1 MAEATF
7 CDESR
12 RNWTLLSLSLID
24 LEIAMSQINNAAAHP
39 GCCPE
44 ERYGPSTEQFSARG
58 KRSISTDQAAKHL
71 TREGTRFHDRDRDGK
86 TQVSFNLSSFT
97 EQQKNCARRAM
108 QAWQDVADISF
119 HENARKTDGSI
130 QVSGAHNSDR
140 GVAWRSGEQNSKTTA
155 QIGTKGVSHDPKPGS
170 HFHTTMIHEIGHCL
184 GLAHPGHYNG
194 GGTYEKNAQFAQD
207 TKAGTVMSYWSE
219 REHAGHNF
227 KNLGP
232 SAPMMYDIA
241 AVQSLYGANR
251 ATRNTDTTYGFN
263 SNTEREALSVKS
275 AADSAIFC
283 VWDGGGNDT
292 LDFSGYSQNQNIN
305 LNEQS
310 FSDVGGLKGNVSIAK
325 GVTLE
330 NAIGGSGND
339 RLTGNDADNRLKGGR
354 GADTLRGGGGADTFA
369 YDKASDSTLQNPDRI
384 EDFTSGTDKID
395 VSGALKEAGIKDLNF
410 SSQFNG
416 RPGNAVLSHDASTGR
431 GSLAIDM
438 SGNGKPDFLLNTVG
452 KIQASD
458 VVTSAQTPK
467 PSPSPSPAP
476 APEPAASLLAT
487 LASVLQ
493 GALMMLQGLMRLLEK
508 SQPGQR

>member
-1 MAEATF
+1 
-7 CDESR
+7 
-12 RNWTLLSLSLID
+12 
-24 LEIAMSQINNAAAHP
+24 MSQINNGVTHP

-44 ERYGPSTEQFSARG
+44 EMYGPSKEQFSARG
-58 KRSISTDQAAKHL
+58 KRTISTDQAAQHL

-97 EQQKNCARRAM
+97 EQQKTCARRAM

-119 HENARKTDGSI
+119 HENARKADGSI

-170 HFHTTMIHEIGHCL
+170 HFHTAMIHEIGHCL

-219 REHAGHNF
+219 RENAGHNF
-227 KNLGP
+227 NNKGP

-241 AVQSLYGANR
+241 AVQRLYGANR

-263 SNTEREALSVKS
+263 SNTGRESLSVKS

-310 FSDVGGLKGNVSIAK
+310 FSDVGGMKGNVSIAK

-330 NAIGGSGND
+330 NTIGGSGTD
-339 RLTGNDADNRLKGGR
+339 VITGNDADNRLKGGGGLDR
-354 GADTLRGGGGADTFA
+354 LRGGGGADTFV
-369 YDKASDSTLQNPDRI
+369 YDKASESTSKNSDLI
-384 EDFTSGTDKID
+384 EDFTSGVDKID
-395 VSGALKEAGIKDLNF
+395 VSGALREAGIKGLNF

-416 RPGNAVLSHDASTGR
+416 RPGNAVLSHDPNTGR

-438 SGNGKPDFLLNTVG
+438 NGNGKSDLLVTTVG
-452 KIQASD
+452 KIQSAD
-458 VVTSAQTPK
+458 IVTGGQV
-467 PSPSPSPAP
+467 PAP
-476 APEPAASLLAT
+476 APTPAPTPTPTPEPTASLLAT
-487 LASVLQ
+487 LGSVLH
-493 GALMMLQGLMRLLEK
+493 GTLMMLQGLVRLLEK
-508 SQPGQR
+508 SPSEQR